1 VTVGAA
7 LDAATVGE
15 VVAVV
20 ADVPEVRVELAGVV
34 VDDFDEVAE
43 EVALAWFAVVPTVLW
58 AAALVVAPACAARPA
73 KRPVP
78 VRAPATDQRVRC
90 LIRRRPASRS
100 LRLLGFWF
108 PGRAAWLFMTT
119 MVDHG
124 PKCRLGS
131 R

>member
-7 LDAATVGE
+7 LDAATVVGVVE
-15 VVAVV
+15 VVPDV
-20 ADVPEVRVELAGVV
+20 AELPAELAGVV

-43 EVALAWFAVVPTVLW
+43 EVALAWFAVGPTVLW
-58 AAALVVAPACAARPA
+58 AAALVVAPAWAARPA
-73 KRPVP
+73 NRPVP
-78 VRAPATDQRVRC
+78 VRAPAMDQRVRC

-108 PGRAAWLFMTT
+108 PGRAAWLLMTT